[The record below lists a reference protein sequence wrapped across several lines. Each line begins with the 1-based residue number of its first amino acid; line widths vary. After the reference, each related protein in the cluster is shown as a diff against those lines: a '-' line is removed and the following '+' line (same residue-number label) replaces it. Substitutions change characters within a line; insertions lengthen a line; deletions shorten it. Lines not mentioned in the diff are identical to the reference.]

1 MWHPANEAR
10 SDLTELAES
19 ELNKRPKL
27 QSHTSAQF
35 HPVGRATRNVL
46 ELLNPRFNGLTAR
59 CWNLENTANGARIP
73 LRRIVGQSSVTMS
86 AEDAVD
92 AGLAGLDAGEDVTI
106 PGLHEAD
113 AWTDWEANRRQ
124 TSNKF
129 GERQAARSLTFG
141 AESSD
146 DEHRH
151 AVVPGR

>member
-1 MWHPANEAR
+1 
-10 SDLTELAES
+10 
-19 ELNKRPKL
+19 
-27 QSHTSAQF
+27 
-35 HPVGRATRNVL
+35 VL

-124 TSNKF
+124 ISNKF